1 MNNIFQKEELEI
13 LKKVTENTIKIKESV
28 VDYFRKSK
36 NIDPYLPEIKHKI
49 IKDQLEIH
57 KLEVILKKLE
67 GIILW
72 KSEIF

>member
-13 LKKVTENTIKIKESV
+13 LKKVTENTIKIKENV
-28 VDYFRKSK
+28 VDYFRKSE
-36 NIDPYLPEIKHKI
+36 NVDPYLPEIQHKI

-57 KLEVILKKLE
+57 KLKVILKKLE

-72 KSEIF
+72 KLEIF